1 MKEIKGEMILCEE
14 TELDCTFNE
23 ENAIAAFSKFQLFS
37 DRHLRG
43 NKNHQQKGTS
53 NRFSLID
60 DRHLLEN

>member
-53 NRFSLID
+53 I
-60 DRHLLEN
+60 HWE